1 MNHFKKPLAIAAVAL
16 ALFGL
21 GSAQAAT
28 TYVPM
33 DPGTPGVADIS
44 FTIGSLT
51 TSGTDFDDF
60 FIFNILDAQDISFG
74 VDSAR
79 VGPTFGASFEG
90 YALYDNASGDLL
102 FPAVYNTGAP
112 HTLSGGVYTLPNGT
126 YVLEIQGT
134 YSGDVATSYSGYIA
148 GTPAVPEPAGWA
160 LMLAGI
166 GAMGAVARRRNK
178 A

>member
-1 MNHFKKPLAIAAVAL
+1 MNHFKKPFAIAAVAL
-16 ALFGL
+16 ALFGF
-21 GSAQAAT
+21 GSVQAAT

-33 DPGTPGVADIS
+33 DPGTAGVADIS

-51 TSGTDFDDF
+51 TSGSNFDDF

-79 VGPTFGASFEG
+79 VGATFGASFEG
-90 YALYDNASGDLL
+90 FAFYDKSSGDLL
-102 FPAVYNTGAP
+102 FPGVYNTGAP